1 MSKIEQIAKDLVMP
15 ILEKNN
21 FELVDVEY
29 KKEGSH
35 WYLRVYIDRVYIDK
49 EGGIT
54 LDDCQL
60 VSEYLS
66 DRLDEVDPIEHS
78 YILEVSSPGL
88 DRPLK
93 KPRDFERNIGKE
105 IEISLYSPIDKRK
118 KFEGELIEFT
128 GDKIIILYNGER
140 KEFDM
145 KNVSLVKP
153 VIKF

>member
-35 WYLRVYIDRVYIDK
+35 WYLRVYIDK

-66 DRLDEVDPIEHS
+66 DRLDEADPIEHS

-128 GDKIIILYNGER
+128 GDKITILYNGER

>member
-15 ILEKNN
+15 VLEKNN

-35 WYLRVYIDRVYIDK
+35 WYLRVYIDK

-105 IEISLYSPIDKRK
+105 IEISLYAPIDKRK
-118 KFEGELIEFT
+118 KFEGELIEFS

>member
-15 ILEKNN
+15 ILEKNH
-21 FELVDVEY
+21 FDLVDVEY

-35 WYLRVYIDRVYIDK
+35 WYLRVYIDK

-105 IEISLYSPIDKRK
+105 IEISLYVPVDKRK
-118 KFEGELIEFT
+118 KFKGELLEFT
-128 GDKIIILYNGER
+128 GDKIVILSEGER

>member
-1 MSKIEQIAKDLVMP
+1 MSKIEQLTRDLVMP

-35 WYLRVYIDRVYIDK
+35 WYLRVYIDK

-78 YILEVSSPGL
+78 YILEVSSPGI

-93 KPRDFERNIGKE
+93 TPRDFEKHIGAE
-105 IEISLYSPIDKRK
+105 VEVSLYAPVDKKK
-118 KFEGELIEFT
+118 KFEGELLEFT
-128 GDKIIILYNGER
+128 GDKVCILYNGAR

>member
-35 WYLRVYIDRVYIDK
+35 WYLRVYIDK

-66 DRLDEVDPIEHS
+66 DRLDEADPIEHS

>member
-35 WYLRVYIDRVYIDK
+35 WYLRVYIDK

-105 IEISLYSPIDKRK
+105 IEISLYTPIDKRK

>member
-35 WYLRVYIDRVYIDK
+35 WYLRVYIDK

>member
-15 ILEKNN
+15 VLEKNN

-35 WYLRVYIDRVYIDK
+35 WYLRVYIDK

-54 LDDCQL
+54 LNDCQL

>member
-15 ILEKNN
+15 VLEKNN

-35 WYLRVYIDRVYIDK
+35 WYLRVYIDK

>member
-15 ILEKNN
+15 VLEKNN

-35 WYLRVYIDRVYIDK
+35 WYLRVYIDK

-105 IEISLYSPIDKRK
+105 IEISLYAPIDKRK

>member
-35 WYLRVYIDRVYIDK
+35 WYLRVYIDK

-105 IEISLYSPIDKRK
+105 IEISLYAPIDKRK

>member
-15 ILEKNN
+15 VLEKNN

-35 WYLRVYIDRVYIDK
+35 WYLRVYIDK

-105 IEISLYSPIDKRK
+105 IEISLYAPIDKRK
-118 KFEGELIEFT
+118 
-128 GDKIIILYNGER
+128 
-140 KEFDM
+140 
-145 KNVSLVKP
+145 SLKVNL
-153 VIKF
+153 

>member
-1 MSKIEQIAKDLVMP
+1 MSRIEEITKELVMP
-15 ILEKNN
+15 ILEENN

-29 KKEGSH
+29 RKEGKH
-35 WYLRVYIDRVYIDK
+35 WYLRVYIDK

-66 DRLDEVDPIEHS
+66 DRLDEVDPIDHS

-93 KPRDFERNIGKE
+93 TPRDFKRNLGKE
-105 IEISLYSPIDKRK
+105 VEVSLYQPIDKRK
-118 KFEGELIEFT
+118 KFTGELLEFT
-128 GDKIIILYNGER
+128 GDKIILLCDGEKR
-140 KEFDM
+140 EFEM
-145 KNVSLVKP
+145 KNVRLVKP

>member
-15 ILEKNN
+15 VLEKNN

-29 KKEGSH
+29 KKEGIH
-35 WYLRVYIDRVYIDK
+35 WYLRVYIDK

-66 DRLDEVDPIEHS
+66 DKLDEVDPIEHS

-105 IEISLYSPIDKRK
+105 IEISLYAPIDKRK

-128 GDKIIILYNGER
+128 GDKIIIIYNGER
-140 KEFDM
+140 KEFDL